1 MIDLRQTLETNLG
14 LILTP
19 RIDLSLKILAMNT
32 IEIEEQLKEI
42 VETNPLV
49 KIDDGTLVKKQALIT
64 DKTKEIDDAFKERF
78 RSDENSTSDIIEA
91 TAKSSES
98 LEMSLLRQLKFEID
112 LDKNSEEIAKQ
123 IVFNLNEKG
132 YLGIE
137 TQTISKNL
145 SVPIELV
152 EYIRKRITLL
162 EPLGCGCL
170 NYKEFVILQ
179 AKEDDENFVPALE
192 KLLEAI
198 DETNK
203 LDIEKIKLFSNLD
216 EQTFKK
222 AMEKLKNYSL
232 YPLENYYPIEN
243 EDYIQPDVYVKYV
256 GNDLVAIL
264 EDRYANNILIDEKML
279 EDYLN
284 DDSTREFIQE
294 KYRQIKEFMLAITNR
309 NKTLLKTVNIIL
321 DKQKRF
327 FKEGILMP
335 LTRKEIAEEL
345 GFNVST
351 ITRTVANK
359 YLDFEGK
366 IIPLSAF
373 FSSGLSE
380 NVSKEYVKSLIKEMI
395 EKENKTNPLSDDQIR
410 EILKSKGIELTRR
423 TVTKYRKE
431 MKIPSSRE
439 RK

>member
-264 EDRYANNILIDEKML
+264 EDRYANNISIDEKML

-284 DDSTREFIQE
+284 DSSTREFIQE

>member
-49 KIDDGTLVKKQALIT
+49 KIDDGTLVKKQALIK
-64 DKTKEIDDAFKERF
+64 DRTKEIDDAFKERF
-78 RSDENSTSDIIEA
+78 TPDENSTSDIIEA
-91 TAKSSES
+91 TARSSES

-112 LDKNSEEIAKQ
+112 LDKKSEEIAKQ

-132 YLGIE
+132 YLVTE

-145 SVPIELV
+145 GVPIELV

-179 AKEDDENFVPALE
+179 AKEDDESFIPTLE
-192 KLLEAI
+192 KLLKAI

-216 EQTFKK
+216 EQTFKR

-243 EDYIQPDVYVKYV
+243 ENYIQPDVYVKYI
-256 GNDLVAIL
+256 GNNLVAIL

-284 DDSTREFIQE
+284 DDSTKDFIQE

-366 IIPLSAF
+366 LIPLSAF

-395 EKENKTNPLSDDQIR
+395 EKEDKANPLSDDQIR
-410 EILKSKGIELTRR
+410 EILKSKGIKLTRR

>member
-78 RSDENSTSDIIEA
+78 TSDENSTSDIIEA

-264 EDRYANNILIDEKML
+264 EDRYANNISIDEKML

-284 DDSTREFIQE
+284 DSSTREFIQE